1 MPSVKLKEST
11 LKRINEVFESLFLGN
26 SEVAQSLAKQATWD
40 FKINAIM
47 DRLSEAISRGG

>member
-1 MPSVKLKEST
+1 MPTIKLKEQT
-11 LKRINEVFESLFLGN
+11 LKRINMVFEELFLGN
-26 SEVAQSLAKQATWD
+26 SQIAQNLAKEATWD